1 MPRKIELVVGET
13 YFSACYADPE
23 RHHPNFQT
31 LVYLGRD
38 DAGSESWHMFQYAAS
53 YHSDGNW
60 NQMTEKQREDFGDP
74 PVVSFEA
81 AHIDPIVDA
90 EGLIE
95 ELAKWHS
102 RIK

>member
-1 MPRKIELVVGET
+1 MVGET
-13 YFSACYADPE
+13 YFSAFYADPK
-23 RHHPNFQT
+23 RHHPIFKT
-31 LVYLGRD
+31 LVYLGPD
-38 DAGSESWHMFQYAAS
+38 DSESELWHMFQYAES

-60 NQMTEKQREDFGDP
+60 NQMSKERREEFDEP
-74 PVVSFEA
+74 PVVSYEA